1 MAQYRPS
8 KGLQKNR
15 KETKALKKL
24 VKYLK
29 SASLFLISLF
39 YNLTAIPIITLGNE
53 KSINFFKKI
62 KYFSSKSIYVY
73 ILTIKVF
80 FVKFSFLV
88 YKRPMWSKHGQN
100 KPQKS

>member
-1 MAQYRPS
+1 MDYSRS
-8 KGLQKNR
+8 
-15 KETKALKKL
+15 T
-24 VKYLK
+24 
-29 SASLFLISLF
+29 SLFLISLF

-80 FVKFSFLV
+80 FVKFSFLI
-88 YKRPMWSKHGQN
+88 YKRPMWSKHGQ
-100 KPQKS
+100 KKA

>member
-1 MAQYRPS
+1 MLWKWLKCVRY
-8 KGLQKNR
+8 KR
-15 KETKALKKL
+15 KRLADYSRST
-24 VKYLK
+24 
-29 SASLFLISLF
+29 SLFLISLF

-80 FVKFSFLV
+80 FVKFSFLI
-88 YKRPMWSKHGQN
+88 YKRLLWSKHGQN

>member
-1 MAQYRPS
+1 MFII
-8 KGLQKNR
+8 KR
-15 KETKALKKL
+15 KRL
-24 VKYLK
+24 VDYSK